1 MCFLSEFIFAQT
13 YPGTPVSNPVRTYTQ
28 NDTKGVWVIGN
39 GAPIF
44 SPTAK
49 MSQLYF
55 DYMNQTGYFWNGS
68 AWVAWTNDFLRT
80 ASNGLTE
87 DGTNVKLGGLLT
99 EETTIGL
106 NGNDFIISGTG
117 SLAVDV
123 TGNIQLQTAG
133 TIDLL
138 ADGKLQTFTL
148 ANMEVYAAQDIA
160 IETDDVINIHA
171 INGGSIIVDNND
183 FVLTATAGDIQLN
196 SPGTTAGVVNGIA
209 YKADIANG
217 VAVTDYGVNTTT
229 AGVPDDGKVWTYNST
244 TNEMELQTLPSAI
257 PGLNTIGSNQLTSG
271 LRDSIVLNNWNT
283 LGNAG
288 TVQATNFIGTSDN
301 IGLSLRTNNS
311 IRQTILSTGEV
322 GIGTISPTKKF
333 SVSENTAVTNS
344 IADIATFDLN
354 TSGTA
359 ATGFGVQNIYR
370 VEDPGGSLLDA
381 AGVAG
386 MLDESA
392 TPDGGALLLRAGVNG
407 ALSTIM
413 SVYGKGFVG
422 INTAGTP
429 TDYLQLVVS
438 GGDALGGHTVDK
450 YDSSS
455 PNSPANLTLSRSYG
469 SYSSPSTI
477 VTGARLGS
485 INFKGY
491 EGTSKLTMASI
502 YAEATGTIGTNRV
515 PTNMVFSTATDASPS
530 VLTERLRINS
540 EGSVSLPSSGLN
552 ASLPMLTMTG
562 TWYASGTSTTSKPHF
577 LIEPTGVTSTGW
589 SAVGTG
595 IGVNAEAGFTGN
607 LIDLQ
612 REGVSYF
619 KANYRGSVV
628 MARDLTLGLSA
639 SSPGFYSFLTTPG
652 TPNDTG
658 TNLYLKSSTA
668 AQDATAG
675 AFRIAGST
683 FSQTSSTQYFT
694 YLTSRFGAGAGSAN
708 YRPFAIEYTINNSG
722 VQTGTAT
729 GIFLNATETALNSM
743 THNLMDLQVGGVS
756 RFKVTPT
763 GIVTAPYFTSSAYF
777 GWSGQRILFTNG
789 AGINYSVIR
798 TSVNGNIVLT
808 NSAENNFDYLQFG
821 GTTSSFPALK
831 RVTTGLEVKLA
842 DNSAYTTIAA
852 SKAILTN
859 TVSLIS
865 TGAAATAGT
874 ATLVAGTV
882 TVNTTAMTTTAI
894 LNYNRKTAGGTIGNL
909 TYTQV
914 DNTSFTITSDNAL
927 DTSVIVWNIIETY

>member
-1 MCFLSEFIFAQT
+1 MKKITILLLLMCFLSEFIFAQT

-55 DYMNQTGYFWNGS
+55 YYMNQTGYFWNGS

-99 EETTIGL
+99 EETTIDL
-106 NGNDFIISGTG
+106 DGNDLIIEGTG
-117 SLAVDV
+117 GFAIDV
-123 TGNIQLQTAG
+123 TSNIQLQTAG

-589 SAVGTG
+589 SAVGTA
-595 IGVNAEAGFTGN
+595 IGANAATGFLGK

-612 REGVSYF
+612 KTAVSMF
-619 KANYRGSVV
+619 SVNYRGDVKV
-628 MARDLTLGLSA
+628 GRGITFGQAGVA
-639 SSPGFYSFLTTPG
+639 SLMYPFTNANG
-652 TPNDTG
+652 TPDNSG
-658 TNLYLKSSTA
+658 TNIQIGINTTTQS
-668 AQDATAG
+668 ATAG
-675 AFRIAGST
+675 GFSVFGS
-683 FSQTSSTQYFT
+683 SYAQTSGNQYFN
-694 YLTSRFGAGAGSAN
+694 LISSSFGAGAGSAN

-722 VQTGTAT
+722 VQSGTAT

-756 RFKVTPT
+756 RFLVSRAGLGTFA
-763 GIVTAPYFTSSAYF
+763 G
-777 GWSGQRILFTNG
+777 
-789 AGINYSVIR
+789 GINLSGGDLALGSGAKISWSSGAVMYGASGIITLYS
-798 TSVNGNIVLT
+798 SG
-808 NSAENNFDYLQFG
+808 AETDAPIIKLG
-821 GTTSSFPALK
+821 GTGTSHPAFK
-831 RVTTGLEVKLA
+831 RVLA
-842 DNSAYTTIAA
+842 TIETRLANDSGYADLSAARLIANDVVRLKGYT
-852 SKAILTN
+852 
-859 TVSLIS
+859 V
-865 TGAAATAGT
+865 
-874 ATLVAGTV
+874 ATLPAGTV
-882 TVNTTAMTTTAI
+882 GDTAYVTDALAPAYMTTVVGGGAVTTAVF
-894 LNYNRKTAGGTIGNL
+894 YNGTNW
-909 TYTQV
+909 V
-914 DNTSFTITSDNAL
+914 AH
-927 DTSVIVWNIIETY
+927 

>member
-1 MCFLSEFIFAQT
+1 MKKITILLLLMCFLSEFIFAQT

-515 PTNMVFSTATDASPS
+515 PTNMVFSTATNTAPS
-530 VLTERLRINS
+530 VLTERMRITS
-540 EGSVSLPSSGLN
+540 EGNVGIGYINPASKLSIGNDAGYNGNLFVAAASRAANIGAFEFTNSGSASYTGQGLSLAGPNRTIEFLGSNNNTVDDFIFRYRTSSGIFAN
-552 ASLPMLTMTG
+552 PTTG
-562 TWYASGTSTTSKPHF
+562 TKTFMEVGGLNTSFTPTSGTAIYNILTLAGTINQTGGASGVTRGLYINPTISSAADFRAIEITAGSINVSKTITT
-577 LIEPTGVTSTGW
+577 I
-589 SAVGTG
+589 GT
-595 IGVNAEAGFTGN
+595 TGN
-607 LIDLQ
+607 Q
-612 REGVSYF
+612 
-619 KANYRGSVV
+619 
-628 MARDLTLGLSA
+628 
-639 SSPGFYSFLTTPG
+639 
-652 TPNDTG
+652 
-658 TNLYLKSSTA
+658 
-668 AQDATAG
+668 
-675 AFRIAGST
+675 
-683 FSQTSSTQYFT
+683 
-694 YLTSRFGAGAGSAN
+694 
-708 YRPFAIEYTINNSG
+708 TIN
-722 VQTGTAT
+722 
-729 GIFLNATETALNSM
+729 
-743 THNLMDLQVGGVS
+743 
-756 RFKVTPT
+756 
-763 GIVTAPYFTSSAYF
+763 
-777 GWSGQRILFTNG
+777 
-789 AGINYSVIR
+789 
-798 TSVNGNIVLT
+798 
-808 NSAENNFDYLQFG
+808 
-821 GTTSSFPALK
+821 
-831 RVTTGLEVKLA
+831 KL
-842 DNSAYTTIAA
+842 
-852 SKAILTN
+852 
-859 TVSLIS
+859 
-865 TGAAATAGT
+865 
-874 ATLVAGTV
+874 AGTV
-882 TVNTTAMTTTAI
+882 NIAAAGTTVTVTNSLVTANSIIMCTIQTNDTTAI
-894 LNYNRKTAGGTIGNL
+894 LKNVVPAAGSFVINLNAATTAE
-909 TYTQV
+909 
-914 DNTSFTITSDNAL
+914 
-927 DTSVIVWNIIETY
+927 TSVAFFVIN

>member
-55 DYMNQTGYFWNGS
+55 DYIGQKPYFWNGS
-68 AWVAWTNDFLRT
+68 AWVDWSAGYIIS
-80 ASNGLTE
+80 AANGLTE
-87 DGTNVKLGGLLT
+87 TAGTVKIGGPLI
-99 EETTIGL
+99 EETTIDL
-106 NGNDFIISGTG
+106 DGNDFIISGTG
-117 SLAVDV
+117 RFTVDV
-123 TGNIQLQTAG
+123 TSNIQLQTG
-133 TIDLL
+133 GNFDLL

-183 FVLTATAGDIQLN
+183 FVLTATAGDVQIN
-196 SPGTTAGVVNGIA
+196 SPGTTAGAVNGIA
-209 YKADIANG
+209 YKADIANS

-229 AGVPDDGKVWTYNST
+229 AGVPDNGKVWTYNST

-288 TVQATNFIGTSDN
+288 TVQATNFIGTTDA

-322 GIGTISPTKKF
+322 GIGTISPTRKF
-333 SVSENTAVTNS
+333 SVSETTASTNS
-344 IADIATFDLN
+344 IVSATTFDLN
-354 TSGTA
+354 TSATA
-359 ATGFGVQNIYR
+359 ATGLGVQSVYR
-370 VEDPGGSLLDA
+370 VEDPSGSLLDA

-386 MLDESA
+386 MLDEA
-392 TPDGGALLLRAGVNG
+392 PTPDGGALLLRAGANG

-438 GGDALGGHTVDK
+438 GGDALGGHTIDK
-450 YDSSS
+450 YDSSN

-515 PTNMVFSTATDASPS
+515 PTNMVFSTGTDAATS
-530 VLTERLRINS
+530 VLTEAMRITS
-540 EGSVSLPSSGLN
+540 EQLVGIGTTTPSTKLEVRTNALGTSQVTTAGIALTNETAAASGLQQISPAMRWKGYGWKTTATA
-552 ASLPMLTMTG
+552 ASQAVEFRAYTLPLQGTTAPTG
-562 TWYASGTSTTSKPHF
+562 TWVLQSAINGGSYADRFSVSTSG
-577 LIEPTGVTSTGW
+577 V
-589 SAVGTG
+589 VG
-595 IGVNAEAGFTGN
+595 
-607 LIDLQ
+607 
-612 REGVSYF
+612 
-619 KANYRGSVV
+619 
-628 MARDLTLGLSA
+628 A
-639 SSPGFYSFLTTPG
+639 SSYNAANNGSFYW
-652 TPNDTG
+652 
-658 TNLYLKSSTA
+658 
-668 AQDATAG
+668 G
-675 AFRIAGST
+675 ARSA
-683 FSQTSSTQYFT
+683 
-694 YLTSRFGAGAGSAN
+694 LTSPSDGMLLIS
-708 YRPFAIEYTINNSG
+708 NNA
-722 VQTGTAT
+722 VTD
-729 GIFLNATETALNSM
+729 F
-743 THNLMDLQVGGVS
+743 S
-756 RFKVTPT
+756 R
-763 GIVTAPYFTSSAYF
+763 
-777 GWSGQRILFTNG
+777 
-789 AGINYSVIR
+789 
-798 TSVNGNIVLT
+798 
-808 NSAENNFDYLQFG
+808 LQFG
-821 GTTSSFPALK
+821 GTTSSFPSLK
-831 RVTTGLEVKLA
+831 RSSATLQVRLA
-842 DNSAYTTIAA
+842 DDSDYADLSAARLIANNVVRLKGYT
-852 SKAILTN
+852 
-859 TVSLIS
+859 V
-865 TGAAATAGT
+865 ATLPAGT
-874 ATLVAGTV
+874 QGDTAFVTDALAPAYMVAVVGGGAVVTPVFYNGTTWLVH
-882 TVNTTAMTTTAI
+882 
-894 LNYNRKTAGGTIGNL
+894 
-909 TYTQV
+909 
-914 DNTSFTITSDNAL
+914 
-927 DTSVIVWNIIETY
+927 